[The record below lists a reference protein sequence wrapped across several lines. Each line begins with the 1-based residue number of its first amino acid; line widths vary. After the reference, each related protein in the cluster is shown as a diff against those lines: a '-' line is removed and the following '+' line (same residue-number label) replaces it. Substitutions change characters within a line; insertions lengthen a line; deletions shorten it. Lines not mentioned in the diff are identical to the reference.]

1 MPKYR
6 IVVDF
11 DGLRED
17 GEYIDGRSV
26 EAKDGNEALQKLH
39 KQHGIFMDLLQN
51 WMIKPVKPVTEEEID
66 WDSEEDIDHDA

>member
-17 GEYIDGRSV
+17 GEYIDGRAT

-39 KQHGIFMDLLQN
+39 KEHGMFMDLLQN
-51 WMIKPVKPVTEEEID
+51 WCIRPVKSGTEDEVD

>member
-1 MPKYR
+1 MKYR

-26 EAKDGNEALQKLH
+26 EATDGNEALQKLH
-39 KQHGIFMDLLQN
+39 KEHGMFMDLLQN
-51 WMIKPVKPVTEEEID
+51 WMIKPVKPGTEDEID
-66 WDSEEDIDHDA
+66 WDSDEDIDHDA

>member
-17 GEYIDGRSV
+17 GEYIDGRAT

-39 KQHGIFMDLLQN
+39 KEHGTEMDLLQN
-51 WMIKPVKPVTEEEID
+51 WCIRPVKPGTEDEID
-66 WDSEEDIDHDA
+66 WNEEEDIDYDA

>member
-1 MPKYR
+1 MKYR

-26 EAKDGNEALQKLH
+26 EAKDAHEARLKLE
-39 KQHGIFMDLLQN
+39 KDFKIEL
-51 WMIKPVKPVTEEEID
+51 
-66 WDSEEDIDHDA
+66 DSMTN

>member
-17 GEYIDGRSV
+17 GEYLDGRSV
-26 EAKDGNEALQKLH
+26 EAEDEHEALLKLQKDF
-39 KQHGIFMDLLQN
+39 KVEMDSMTSWGI
-51 WMIKPVKPVTEEEID
+51 WPVEPGTEDEVD
-66 WDSEEDIDHDA
+66 WDA

>member
-17 GEYIDGRSV
+17 GEYLDGRSV
-26 EAKDGNEALQKLH
+26 EAEAEHEALLKLH
-39 KQHGIFMDLLQN
+39 KDFKNEMDSMTSWGI
-51 WMIKPVKPVTEEEID
+51 WPIKPGTEDEVD
-66 WDSEEDIDHDA
+66 WDA

>member
-17 GEYIDGRSV
+17 GEYLDGRAV
-26 EAKDGNEALQKLH
+26 EAKDAHEARLKLE
-39 KQHGIFMDLLQN
+39 KDFKIELDSMTNWGI
-51 WMIKPVKPVTEEEID
+51 WPIKPGTEDEVD
-66 WDSEEDIDHDA
+66 WDA

>member
-17 GEYIDGRSV
+17 GEYLDGRSV
-26 EAKDGNEALQKLH
+26 EAEDEHAALLKLH
-39 KQHGIFMDLLQN
+39 KDFKIEMDSMTSWGIS
-51 WMIKPVKPVTEEEID
+51 PVKPGTKDEVD
-66 WDSEEDIDHDA
+66 WDA

>member
-17 GEYIDGRSV
+17 GEYLDGRSV
-26 EAKDGNEALQKLH
+26 EAEDEHEALLK
-39 KQHGIFMDLLQN
+39 LQN
-51 WMIKPVKPVTEEEID
+51 HFKNEMDSMTSWGIWPIKPGTEDEVD
-66 WDSEEDIDHDA
+66 WDA